1 MKFWTQTK
9 WMKFCAPIQTGM
21 KSEKIRNGVSRVRSH
36 RQRRTGRLLRERG
49 TIACSQF
56 EREHL
61 SALTWP
67 CQERRTRGEN
77 ERASQGG
84 GKAEIHT
91 CSSGWQTREGS
102 WFWPWRRLWQP
113 APWFLA
119 GSVPSPSPVTSRP
132 LCTISSFAVSMFI
145 CLHKMNQSSSW
156 YNWYLALLESAKNF
170 DKWRCYKTNPEEYF
184 DALYFN
190 RVICCYI
197 STYLIKFQHQ
207 NSREITCVVHS

>member
-1 MKFWTQTK
+1 
-9 WMKFCAPIQTGM
+9 MKFCAPKVWQVWNR
-21 KSEKIRNGVSRVRSH
+21 KK
-36 RQRRTGRLLRERG
+36 LG
-49 TIACSQF
+49 TEWVAF
-56 EREHL
+56 GL
-61 SALTWP
+61 TASAGLGGCWESGEGSLAHNLNENTWVPWP

-77 ERASQGG
+77 ERASQKG
-84 GKAEIHT
+84 GKPETHT
-91 CSSGWQTREGS
+91 RSSGWQTREGS
-102 WFWPWRRLWQP
+102 WFWPWRPSQQP

-156 YNWYLALLESAKNF
+156 YKCLALLESAKNF

-207 NSREITCVVHS
+207 NSREITCVGHD